1 MEVAAFLLFACL
13 VELVVTVYCVVR
25 VRVLVSEL
33 HVMQDTVSN
42 LGRILGDVAAEQGK
56 DVSLPDSDSAVLDD
70 AMGVLSSASD
80 DDLAKAAQ
88 LMAALGL
95 NKD

>member
-56 DVSLPDSDSAVLDD
+56 DVPLPASDAAVLGD
-70 AMGVLSSASD
+70 AVDVLSSASPA
-80 DDLAKAAQ
+80 DLEKAAQ
-88 LMAALGL
+88 LVAALGL
-95 NKD
+95 TKD

>member
-56 DVSLPDSDSAVLDD
+56 DVPFSAPDAAVLGD
-70 AMGVLSSASD
+70 AVDVLSSASPA
-80 DDLAKAAQ
+80 DLEKAAQ
-88 LMAALGL
+88 LVAALGL